1 MDVPNQKGQM
11 EVCAD
16 AAEVAKR
23 AAELFVKTAQDRRSR
38 GPFTVA
44 LSGGSTPKALY
55 SLLASPPYVNQ
66 VPWEIVNL
74 FWGDERCVPPDHKD
88 SNYRMTKEAM
98 LSKVPLDESQ
108 IFRIEGELDPQI
120 AAEKYSQVL
129 QDFFGGLPRFD
140 LVYLGMG
147 DDGHTASLFP
157 GTTALHDSEHTV
169 VANWVEKF
177 NTYRVTL
184 TAKVIN
190 NAALV
195 NFLIVGDSKTK
206 VLKEVLEGP
215 ADLNKLPSQL
225 IRPANGQ
232 LLWSVD
238 EPAAKELSFVR

>member
-1 MDVPNQKGQM
+1 MDVPNNRGQM
-11 EVCAD
+11 EVCD
-16 AAEVAKR
+16 SPDNVAKR
-23 AAELFVKTAQDRRSR
+23 AAELFVKMADDHRAAGR
-38 GPFTVA
+38 FNVA
-44 LSGGSTPKALY
+44 LSGGSTPKALF
-55 SLLASPPYVNQ
+55 SLLAAPPYIDQ
-66 VPWEIVNL
+66 VPWNIVNL

-98 LSKVPLDESQ
+98 LSKVPLKESQ
-108 IFRIEGELDPQI
+108 IHRIESELDPQV
-120 AAEKYSQVL
+120 AAERYAQGL
-129 QDFFGGLPRFD
+129 QNFFGGLPEFD
-140 LVYLGMG
+140 LVLLGMG

-157 GTTALHDSEHTV
+157 GTTALHDSEHLV

-215 ADLNKLPSQL
+215 SDPDRLPSQL
-225 IRPANGQ
+225 IKPTKGK
-232 LLWSVD
+232 LLWLID
-238 EPAAKELSFVR
+238 RAASADLSFVR

>member
-16 AAEVAKR
+16 SAAVAKR
-23 AAELFVKTAQDRRSR
+23 AADLFLKVAQESKSQGR
-38 GPFTVA
+38 FTVA

-55 SLLASPPYVNQ
+55 SLLAAPPYVDQ
-66 VPWEIVNL
+66 VPWEIVTL
-74 FWGDERCVPPDHKD
+74 FWGDERCVPPDHQD

-98 LSKVPLDESQ
+98 LSKVPLSESQ
-108 IFRIEGELDPQI
+108 IHRIEGELDPQV
-120 AAEKYSQVL
+120 AADKYSQVL
-129 QDFFGGLPRFD
+129 QNFFGGLPRFD
-140 LVYLGMG
+140 LVFLGMG
-147 DDGHTASLFP
+147 DDGHTASLIP
-157 GTTALHDSEHTV
+157 GTTALQDNQHTV

-215 ADLNKLPSQL
+215 ADQNRLPSQL
-225 IRPANGQ
+225 IKPTNGK
-232 LLWSVD
+232 LLWLVD
-238 EPAAKELSFVR
+238 RTASGDLSFVH

>member
-1 MDVPNQKGQM
+1 MDVPNQKGQI

-16 AAEVAKR
+16 AADVAKR
-23 AAELFVKTAQDRRSR
+23 AADLFVKIAQERRAH

-44 LSGGSTPKALY
+44 LSGGSTPKTLF
-55 SLLASPPYVNQ
+55 SLLAKPPYINQ
-66 VPWEIVNL
+66 VPWDIVNL
-74 FWGDERCVPPDHKD
+74 FWGDERCVPPDHQD

-108 IFRIEGELDPQI
+108 IFRIEGELDPQV
-120 AAEKYSQVL
+120 AADKYSHIL

-140 LVYLGMG
+140 LVFLGMG

-157 GTTALHDSEHTV
+157 GSAALHDSDHTV
-169 VANWVEKF
+169 AANWVEKF
-177 NTYRVTL
+177 KTYRVTL

-215 ADLNKLPSQL
+215 ADTNRLPSQL
-225 IRPANGQ
+225 IKPTNGK

-238 EPAAKELSFVR
+238 QTAAKDLSFVH